1 MLARDNGVANAW
13 SERGGGEGGGSLLF
27 KHPRLESIYREG
39 KKKGKG
45 TRLRE
50 WMGEKSR

>member
-1 MLARDNGVANAW
+1 MLARDNGVANAR
-13 SERGGGEGGGSLLF
+13 SERGKEGGSLLF
-27 KHPRLESIYREG
+27 KHPQLESIYREG